1 MAPIGETE
9 GVPQLGFGLGPSDTG
24 MIIEPQWRCAGNLI
38 THGRLVPVGVDM
50 AGGGAGHRRGIV
62 LRTLASFSFH
72 LIVSK
77 DHEVPPD
84 TMLDEG
90 RAYFIRLRPGH
101 LRRFFDNLNLFWY
114 PRRQINSSPGLH

>member
-9 GVPQLGFGLGPSDTG
+9 GVPQLGFGLGPSDIG

-38 THGRLVPVGVDM
+38 THSRVVHVGVDM
-50 AGGGAGHRRGIV
+50 AGGGAGHRRGIA

-77 DHEVPPD
+77 DCGVPPD
-84 TMLDEG
+84 TTLDEG
-90 RAYFIRLRPGH
+90 GH
-101 LRRFFDNLNLFWY
+101 ISLDFGRVIFGVCFDNLNLFGY